1 MGAQGASCTFHD
13 NTIFARCEILH
24 LHLIKVPSTTF
35 TATQQNWGAWL
46 MRVVAGY
53 QWSCSKTSIASR
65 VLVLLLLSYCHLEWL
80 LQNQRFFHCYKSS
93 CCIYKGIRV
102 TAI

>member
-13 NTIFARCEILH
+13 NTMLARCEILH
-24 LHLIKVPSTTF
+24 LHLIQVPSTTF
-35 TATQQNWGAWL
+35 TGTQQKIS
-46 MRVVAGY
+46 VEF
-53 QWSCSKTSIASR
+53 SKTSIASR
-65 VLVLLLLSYCHLEWL
+65 VLLLILLSYCHLKWL
-80 LQNQRFFHCYKSS
+80 LQNQRLFHCYKSS

>member
-1 MGAQGASCTFHD
+1 MGARGASCTFHD
-13 NTIFARCEILH
+13 NTIIARCEILH
-24 LHLIKVPSTTF
+24 LHLIQVPSTTF
-35 TATQQNWGAWL
+35 T
-46 MRVVAGY
+46 GY

-93 CCIYKGIRV
+93 CCIYKAIRV